1 VTIKAGTTLTKT
13 LTSTC
18 PQASGD
24 LSGASTVPEAV
35 GTGRDSVPLLLLLL
49 AAPASTRSLSILT
62 PCARADALTPQ
73 RLRAAART

>member
-1 VTIKAGTTLTKT
+1 MLAKDL
-13 LTSTC
+13 
-18 PQASGD
+18 GD
-24 LSGASTVPEAV
+24 DKSRYDIDQDPDVYMSSSLGGPEAV